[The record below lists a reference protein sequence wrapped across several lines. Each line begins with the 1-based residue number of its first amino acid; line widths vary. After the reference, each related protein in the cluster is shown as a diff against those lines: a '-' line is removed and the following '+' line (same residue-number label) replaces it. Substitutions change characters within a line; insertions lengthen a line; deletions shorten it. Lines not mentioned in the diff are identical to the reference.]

1 MEEWSKA
8 DDATTTT
15 VAFIPPNPILRIQ
28 IYRTNTT
35 NNRCNSMPSTFAPP
49 PSSEEVPYNAE
60 LSSSS
65 QQQQQQHHYQRSS
78 LDGGS
83 GRYQPPPSCRIPNTT
98 NRRQHHHR
106 FNKINLLRARAAVL
120 AADGRRCS
128 LGRRVSGTCKTRRRR
143 LGQPP
148 LEIAGF
154 EGKCPGPAVSRTNL
168 RFWRSWGL
176 TLRNRAAS
184 EERDESAAKSEET
197 HAGDVEG

>member
-1 MEEWSKA
+1 VG
-8 DDATTTT
+8 
-15 VAFIPPNPILRIQ
+15 VAGTSLLRPRRIS
-28 IYRTNTT
+28 NT
-35 NNRCNSMPSTFAPP
+35 
-49 PSSEEVPYNAE
+49 
-60 LSSSS
+60 
-65 QQQQQQHHYQRSS
+65 
-78 LDGGS
+78 
-83 GRYQPPPSCRIPNTT
+83 TT

-154 EGKCPGPAVSRTNL
+154 EGKYPGPAVSRTNL

-176 TLRNRAAS
+176 TLRKSRGERRA
-184 EERDESAAKSEET
+184 R
-197 HAGDVEG
+197 